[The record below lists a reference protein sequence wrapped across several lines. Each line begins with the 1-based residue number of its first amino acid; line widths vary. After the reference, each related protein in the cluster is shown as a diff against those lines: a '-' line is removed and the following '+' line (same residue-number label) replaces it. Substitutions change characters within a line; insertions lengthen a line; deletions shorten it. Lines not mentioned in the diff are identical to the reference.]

1 MTPLRLARRGSL
13 STARGGTPT
22 TYTIYG
28 NAADG
33 YVFGNPSPLSV
44 DTADSAIYVGQRA
57 SGNSR
62 YEGFL
67 SFDTSGVVGTITAV
81 TLSLY
86 GNWDGS
92 VTDFTLEA
100 RVHDWGATL
109 ATDDW
114 VDPANLGSKTLV
126 ASVSSVGWNAA
137 GYNTLASQAAF
148 LTNINQSGAT
158 RLLLNSS
165 RHRLGNSPSGDEYI
179 GFQSADTAG
188 TTQDPRLVIE
198 ALV

>member
-1 MTPLRLARRGSL
+1 MTLRLARRGSL
-13 STARGGTPT
+13 STRRGGTPT

-33 YVFGNPSPLSV
+33 QVFGNPSPLSV
-44 DTADSAIYVGQRA
+44 DAAGSAINVGQRA

-67 SFDTSGVVGTITAV
+67 SFDTSAVVGTITAV

-86 GNWDGS
+86 GNWDAS

-100 RVHDWGATL
+100 RIHDWGTTL
-109 ATDDW
+109 AIDDW

-126 ASVSSVGWNAA
+126 ASMSSASWNAA
-137 GYNTLASQAAF
+137 GYNTLVSEAAF

-158 RLLLNSS
+158 RLVLNSS

-179 GFQSADTAG
+179 GFQPADTAG